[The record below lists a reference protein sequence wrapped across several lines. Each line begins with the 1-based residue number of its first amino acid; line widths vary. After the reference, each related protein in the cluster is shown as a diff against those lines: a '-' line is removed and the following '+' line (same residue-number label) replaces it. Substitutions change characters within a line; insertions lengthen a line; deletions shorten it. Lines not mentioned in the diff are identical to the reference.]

1 MTHIFKHERG
11 CLMPADF
18 GPAWY
23 KPVAHYGS
31 VTQLVVLYV
40 TDKDAMAALLPEPF
54 EPADDPS
61 VSFYFQLSRDVDF
74 MAGRGY
80 NIVGVNLSVVF
91 NGKKDQLAGNY
102 AVLLWENDTQPILQ
116 GRELLGTPKI
126 FADIPDPQQE
136 GNDWRFHCSLYA
148 TRLAEGEIRNT
159 TRLDESSMQLIEQM
173 SEQSLWMGWKFIP
186 KPDWSGPDVSYPTV
200 IPYKLGIK
208 EAWLGEGSH
217 RFFETAW
224 EQAPTSA
231 HIIKGLRTLV
241 VKEYRPSIIIK
252 GTLDLLIAES
262 RMME

>member
-1 MTHIFKHERG
+1 
-11 CLMPADF
+11 
-18 GPAWY
+18 
-23 KPVAHYGS
+23 
-31 VTQLVVLYV
+31 
-40 TDKDAMAALLPEPF
+40 
-54 EPADDPS
+54 
-61 VSFYFQLSRDVDF
+61 
-74 MAGRGY
+74 
-80 NIVGVNLSVVF
+80 
-91 NGKKDQLAGNY
+91 
-102 AVLLWENDTQPILQ
+102 
-116 GRELLGTPKI
+116 
-126 FADIPDPQQE
+126 
-136 GNDWRFHCSLYA
+136 
-148 TRLAEGEIRNT
+148 
-159 TRLDESSMQLIEQM
+159 MQLIEQM

-252 GTLDLLIAES
+252 GTLDLVIAES